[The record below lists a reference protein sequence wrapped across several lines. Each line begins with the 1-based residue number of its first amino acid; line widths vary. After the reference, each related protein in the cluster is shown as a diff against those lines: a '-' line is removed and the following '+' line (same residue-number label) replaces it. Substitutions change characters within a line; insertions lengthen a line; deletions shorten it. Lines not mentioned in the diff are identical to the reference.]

1 MKPWAHGLLH
11 SSIEEF
17 TIAPVSLGD
26 GTSGP
31 TIGKLHYVSRSV
43 AQPMLYDPRW
53 NRRCFFCFQSLVL
66 QPLSPSLP
74 WNSSG
79 ASVASVESKL

>member
-1 MKPWAHGLLH
+1 MNEGAHGLLH
-11 SSIEEF
+11 SSIKEF

-53 NRRCFFCFQSLVL
+53 NRRFFSVSNRSSY
-66 QPLSPSLP
+66 SPSLP
-74 WNSSG
+74 ACPG
-79 ASVASVESKL
+79 IPPGPL